1 VPVWAAEGQPVPA
14 WLHRLY
20 DYRRLQKEIRM
31 TTYKKPDS
39 DAKRLKRVNPTL
51 PTHAYDGKELRP
63 FTGRPGAM
71 NFKKCPSRGLST

>member
-1 VPVWAAEGQPVPA
+1 
-14 WLHRLY
+14 
-20 DYRRLQKEIRM
+20 M

-51 PTHAYDGKELRP
+51 PTHAFKANPLLPLVPPAQISFRGADIYDGKELRP